1 MPEIM
6 GLALLSCE
14 YKPGGVWGHKLHIKS
29 RKWQILFNILKNI
42 NIFHL

>member
-6 GLALLSCE
+6 GLALLSGE

-29 RKWQILFNILKNI
+29 RKWLNFIEYIEKY
-42 NIFHL
+42 